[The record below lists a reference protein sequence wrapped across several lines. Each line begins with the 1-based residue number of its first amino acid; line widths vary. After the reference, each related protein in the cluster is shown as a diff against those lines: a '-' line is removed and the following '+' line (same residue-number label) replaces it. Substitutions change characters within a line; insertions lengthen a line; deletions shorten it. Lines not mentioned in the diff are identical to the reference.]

1 MAEALGINVSV
12 LLSLLIRYFIIGVLS
27 RIFTLEELLK
37 KYQKLQKGKDG
48 RKTCKI
54 TFRIKEKEFLEFNTL
69 ANQWLYLPGELTGIL
84 VVLLTTGVISPDNIW
99 NIQLPLEAAKQNIPT

>member
-1 MAEALGINVSV
+1 MADTLGINLSV
-12 LLSLLIRYFIIGVLS
+12 LLSLLIRYFIFGVLG

-37 KYQKLQKGKDG
+37 KYQKLQKDKNG

-54 TFRIKEKEFLEFNTL
+54 TFRIKEREFLKFNVL

-84 VVLLTTGVISPDNIW
+84 VELFTAGVISPDDIW
-99 NIQLPLEAAKQNIPT
+99 NIQLPQEIMEQNIPA